1 MNLKMFLKRSFYIF
15 CIAIIIITSCQY
27 INRANITKKEEGPPV
42 IVGDKTNIQTKKTT
56 MKSSDLFNIFLQ
68 ITSLKNKKNIIQ
80 YICYASDHAKGE
92 DLKTLLITL
101 NINEEQ
107 IEINILKHI
116 QEFIIHIIETE
127 E

>member
-15 CIAIIIITSCQY
+15 CIAFIIITSYQY
-27 INRANITKKEEGPPV
+27 INRANITKKEEEPPV
-42 IVGDKTNIQTKKTT
+42 IGGDRTNIQTKKTT
-56 MKSSDLFNIFLQ
+56 MKASDLFNIFLQ

-80 YICYASDHAKGE
+80 YICYASDHVKGE

-107 IEINILKHI
+107 IEINILKNI